1 MTQYRDLPNL
11 LPDPLKRVQ
20 HRLVMAKLV
29 LAIQS
34 LSNDTFTIHD
44 LIPLVR
50 IGNRRLLSKYLL
62 YLYREGYLSLAGKAN
77 YRRLSVYSRRE
88 KIFTVFDVGRPDCCG
103 KDRLG

>member
-1 MTQYRDLPNL
+1 
-11 LPDPLKRVQ
+11 
-20 HRLVMAKLV
+20 MAKLV

-62 YLYREGYLSLAGKAN
+62 YLYREGYLSLVGKAN
-77 YRRLSVYSRRE
+77 YRRLSVYSREE
-88 KIFTVFDVGRPDCCG
+88 KIFTVFDTGM
-103 KDRLG
+103 K